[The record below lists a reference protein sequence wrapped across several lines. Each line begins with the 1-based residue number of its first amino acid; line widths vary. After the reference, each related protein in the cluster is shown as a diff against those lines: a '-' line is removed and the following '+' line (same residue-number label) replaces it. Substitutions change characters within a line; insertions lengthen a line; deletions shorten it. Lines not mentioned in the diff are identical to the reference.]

1 MLMCAQYLYLSHT
14 HIRCMVFQVVHFA
27 FVDVDFKLKV
37 YVWLSSGRFN
47 GNKICQSQLIKMET
61 EYGRQPA
68 QKSFTEQYFEL
79 QDVDCQ
85 SHLSERET
93 EK

>member
-1 MLMCAQYLYLSHT
+1 
-14 HIRCMVFQVVHFA
+14 
-27 FVDVDFKLKV
+27 
-37 YVWLSSGRFN
+37 
-47 GNKICQSQLIKMET
+47 MET

>member
-1 MLMCAQYLYLSHT
+1 MMFLTCLQQADLMA
-14 HIRCMVFQVVHFA
+14 I
-27 FVDVDFKLKV
+27 
-37 YVWLSSGRFN
+37 
-47 GNKICQSQLIKMET
+47 KICQSQLIKMET